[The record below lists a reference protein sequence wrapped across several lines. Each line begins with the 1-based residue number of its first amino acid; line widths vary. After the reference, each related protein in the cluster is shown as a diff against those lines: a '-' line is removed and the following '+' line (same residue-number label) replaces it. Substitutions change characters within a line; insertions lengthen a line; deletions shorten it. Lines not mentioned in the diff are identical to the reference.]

1 MTSQRLVSFI
11 RSNVLGLIAIFIA
24 LGGTAIA
31 TQGNGKTRPSLPVT
45 STSAAQV
52 AFASRAHVAKKKGKR
67 GPAGPAGPAGPQG
80 AQGLQGIPGIQ
91 GIQGPVGP
99 TAGKS
104 IGTNDGWAAELSNGQ
119 QITTNISGKLLVF
132 GHVDGAHIDCSS
144 GTNVEAGLFVND
156 VLVPGTA
163 WDMTAGSNKNLSFSG
178 VTNSSVSA
186 GVQEVRWGARCI
198 GGGTANLL
206 SANQNG
212 FGVVVLG

>member
-1 MTSQRLVSFI
+1 
-11 RSNVLGLIAIFIA
+11 
-24 LGGTAIA
+24 
-31 TQGNGKTRPSLPVT
+31 
-45 STSAAQV
+45 
-52 AFASRAHVAKKKGKR
+52 VAKKKGKR
-67 GPAGPAGPAGPQG
+67 GPAGPPGPVGPQG
-80 AQGLQGIPGIQ
+80 PLGPQGIQ
-91 GIQGPVGP
+91 GIQGPSGP

-104 IGTNDGWAAELSNGQ
+104 IGTNDGWTAELINGQ

-144 GTNVEAGLFVND
+144 GTSVEAGLFVND

-163 WDMTAGSNKNLSFSG
+163 WDMTAGANKILSFSG

-186 GVQEVRWGARCI
+186 GIQQVQWGARCI